1 MEEKGQMSESV
12 EQNRFW
18 SIYQGLKEGRLSRRQ
33 FIERATALGVGLPIT
48 TFILNSVKIEGA
60 FAAPA
65 AQVALGSNRPT
76 DGTDGHTRGA
86 GGELKILQW
95 QAPTHASLHTSQGTK
110 DQLAASLVT
119 EPLMSYAQDATLL
132 PTLVKEVPTV
142 ENGLLAK
149 DLTSVTYNLLDGV
162 TWSDG
167 QPFTAD
173 DVVFTWQWIENPENA
188 ATDKTTYDPIDKV
201 EAVDPMTVKVTF
213 KQPSLGWYNPFS
225 GTYFGAIYPKHILG
239 TGKDAINDFRQ
250 NPTGTGP
257 YKVESFK
264 ENDQVIYTIND
275 KYREPNKPFFAKV
288 NLKGGG
294 DAASAA
300 QAVLQTG
307 DWDIAWNL
315 QVEPQILHSL
325 AANGKGKLYVVP
337 GTSVE
342 RVLINFSDP
351 NKEVNGQ
358 RAEVN
363 TPHPSLT
370 DKAVRQALSLGADR
384 DTMAK
389 QFYSGPPGEPAAKN
403 ILTGIPVYESP
414 NTSFEF
420 NIDKAKQTLD
430 AAGWTMNGH
439 VRKKGDI
446 ELKYSYSTTINAVR
460 QKNQALNKSNWEK
473 IGFKIQ
479 LKQVDAGIF
488 FDSAA
493 GNDQNASHFFND
505 LEMYTNNAGTP
516 YPVSYMS
523 SWYGGKDL
531 ANIAQK
537 SNDWSGINES
547 RWHNDEYDAM
557 FDSLG
562 VETDQ
567 EKAAQTFIKMND
579 LLINEVVIV
588 PLVQRAAESCATLN
602 TLREGNIAGSPWEAL
617 YWNAANWNR
626 SS

>member
-1 MEEKGQMSESV
+1 MSDSV

-18 SIYQGLKEGRLSRRQ
+18 SIYQDLKAGRLTRRQ

-48 TFILNSVKIEGA
+48 TFILNSVKIDSA
-60 FAAPA
+60 FAAPN
-65 AQVALGSNRPT
+65 AQDAVQMGSTRPA
-76 DGTDGHTRGA
+76 DGTEGQQRGA

-110 DQLAASLVT
+110 DTLAASLVT

-132 PTLVKEVPTV
+132 PTLVKEVPSV
-142 ENGLLAK
+142 ENGLLAE
-149 DLTSVTYNLLDGV
+149 DLSSVTYNLIEGV

-167 QPFTAD
+167 EPFTAD
-173 DVVFTWQWIENPENA
+173 DVVFTWQWIMKPENA
-188 ATDKTTYDPIDKV
+188 ATDQTTYEPIDKC
-201 EAVDPMTVKVTF
+201 EAVDAKTVKITF
-213 KQPSLGWYNPFS
+213 KQPSLGWYNAFTGS
-225 GTYFGAIYPKHILG
+225 YYGAVYPKHILES
-239 TGKDAINDFRQ
+239 GKDAINDFRH

-257 YKVESFK
+257 YVVETFK
-264 ENDQVIYTIND
+264 ENDQVIYTVNE
-275 KYREPNKPFFAKV
+275 KYREPNKPFFAKI

-307 DWDIAWNL
+307 DWDLAWNL
-315 QVEPQILHSL
+315 QVEPQILNQL
-325 AANGKGKLYVVP
+325 ATGGKGKLYVVP

-370 DKAVRQALSLGADR
+370 DKAVRQALALAGDR
-384 DTMAK
+384 DTMSK
-389 QFYSGPPGEPAAKN
+389 QFYGAGEPPAKN
-403 ILTGIPVYESP
+403 ILTGIPDLESP
-414 NTSFEF
+414 NTSWEY
-420 NIDKAKQTLD
+420 NLDKAKQMLD
-430 AAGWTMNGH
+430 DAGWTMDGD
-439 VRKKGDI
+439 VRKKNGV
-446 ELKYSYSTTINAVR
+446 ELKYSYSTSINAVR
-460 QKNQALNKSNWEK
+460 QKNQALNKNTWEQ
-473 IGFKIQ
+473 IGFKIS

-523 SWYGGKDL
+523 SWYGGKNL

-537 SNDWSGINES
+537 GNDWSGINES
-547 RWHNDEYDAM
+547 RWHNDDYDAM

-562 VETDQ
+562 TETDL

-579 LLINEVVIV
+579 LLINEVVII
-588 PLVQRAAESCATLN
+588 PLVQRSAEKLAILN
-602 TLREGNIAGSPWEAL
+602 TLRDTNLACSSWEAA
-617 YWNAANWNR
+617 YWNIANWNR
-626 SS
+626 TS

>member
-1 MEEKGQMSESV
+1 MSESM

-18 SIYQGLKEGRLSRRQ
+18 SIYQDLKAGRLSRRQ
-33 FIERATALGVGLPIT
+33 FITRATALGVGLPVT
-48 TFILNSVKIEGA
+48 TFILNSVKIGDV

-65 AQVALGSNRPT
+65 AQATMGSTRPT
-76 DGTDGHTRGA
+76 DGTEGQTRGA

-110 DQLAASLVT
+110 DTLAASLVT
-119 EPLMSYAQDATLL
+119 EPLMSYAQDATLV
-132 PTLVKEVPTV
+132 PNLVKEVPSV
-142 ENGLLAK
+142 ENGLLAE
-149 DLTSVTYNLLDGV
+149 DLSTVTYNLLEGV

-167 QPFTAD
+167 EPFTAD
-173 DVVFTWQWIENPENA
+173 DVVFTWQWIMNPENA
-188 ATDKTTYDPIDKV
+188 ATDITTYQPISKA
-201 EAVDPMTVKVTF
+201 EALDDLTVKLTF
-213 KQPSLGWYNPFS
+213 ATPSLGWYNAFS
-225 GTYFGAIYPKHILG
+225 GTYFGAVYPKHILG

-264 ENDQVIYTIND
+264 ENDQVIYIVND
-275 KYREPNKPFFAKV
+275 NYREPNKPFFAKV

-294 DAASAA
+294 DAATAA

-307 DWDIAWNL
+307 DWDLAWNL
-315 QVEPQILHSL
+315 QVEPQILHEMESG
-325 AANGKGKLYVVP
+325 GKGKLVVYP

-351 NKEVNGQ
+351 NQEVNGQ

-370 DKAVRQALSLGADR
+370 DKAVRQALSLGSDR
-384 DTMAK
+384 DTMST
-389 QFYSGPPGEPAAKN
+389 QFYQGPPGEPAAKN

-430 AAGWTMNGH
+430 AAGWVMDGD
-439 VRKKGDI
+439 VRKKGDV
-446 ELKYSYSTTINAVR
+446 ELKLSYSTSINAVR
-460 QKNQALNKSNWEK
+460 QKNQALNKKNWED

-493 GNDQNASHFFND
+493 GNDQNAAHFFND

-537 SNDWSGINES
+537 ANDWSGINES

-562 VETDQ
+562 TETDA
-567 EKAAQTFIKMND
+567 EKAAETFIKMND

-588 PLVQRAAESCATLN
+588 PLVQRSAESIAVLN
-602 TLREGNIAGSPWEAL
+602 TLRDSNIAGSPWEAL

-626 SS
+626 VS